1 MAWPRKKKKTLALND
16 TLNRMDLDTYRTF
29 HPKATEY
36 TFFSNVPGTFSRIDH
51 MLSHKTTLNE
61 FKKTEII
68 PCIFSNHNCMK
79 LEINYKKKTGKFTAM
94 CRLNYMLLTNQ
105 WVKEE
110 IKKMLCDK

>member
-1 MAWPRKKKKTLALND
+1 
-16 TLNRMDLDTYRTF
+16 MDLDTYRTF

-79 LEINYKKKTGKFTAM
+79 LQEKTAKNTNM
-94 CRLNYMLLTNQ
+94 WLNNMPLNNQ
-105 WVKEE
+105 QITEGIKEE
-110 IKKMLCDK
+110 IKKYLETNENKKTQQSKIYGMQQKQV